1 MPYDVSLHKVQQEVL
16 RVDFSQIYDV
26 ILKYTGKAINQEK
39 HYKEIDEVWRKLDGT
54 TISESMK
61 SLLSLTTYLFYI
73 EGIYMLSIDVI
84 IYYLIQDCH
93 DIWSEERRIFVETFN
108 DLSRIPLATKLKFL
122 EKHDYNE
129 TAKLCDRKL
138 RNAIAHHEFEIQP
151 DGTVDYYHYGKKN
164 ETNNCELRRRINDIY
179 VMFAF
184 LNERRAMALR
194 VDTPT

>member
-1 MPYDVSLHKVQQEVL
+1 MPYDVSLQKVQDEVL
-16 RVDFSQIYDV
+16 KIDFTKIYDV
-26 ILKYTGKAINQEK
+26 ILKYTEKAINQEK
-39 HYKEIDEVWRKLDGT
+39 HYKGIDEVWRRLDGT
-54 TISESMK
+54 TISESLK

-93 DIWSEERRIFVETFN
+93 DIWSEERRIFVDEFE
-108 DLSRIPLATKLKFL
+108 DLNRIPLATKLKFL
-122 EKHDYNE
+122 EKHDYSE
-129 TAKLCDRKL
+129 IVKLCDRKL

-164 ETNNCELRRRINDIY
+164 ETNNYELRRRINDIY

-184 LNERRAMALR
+184 INERRAMAMM
-194 VDTPT
+194 VDT

>member
-1 MPYDVSLHKVQQEVL
+1 MPYDVSLHKVQDEVL
-16 RVDFSQIYDV
+16 RIDFTKIYNV

-39 HYKEIDEVWRKLDGT
+39 HYKEIIEVWRRLDGT

-93 DIWSEERRIFVETFN
+93 DIWSEERRIFVDEFK
-108 DLSRIPLATKLKFL
+108 DLDRIPLATKLKFL
-122 EKHDYNE
+122 EKHDYSE
-129 TAKLCDRKL
+129 TVKLCDRKL

-164 ETNNCELRRRINDIY
+164 ETNNYELRRRINDIY

-184 LNERRAMALR
+184 INERRAMALM
-194 VDTPT
+194 VDT

>member
-1 MPYDVSLHKVQQEVL
+1 MPYDVSLHKVQDEVL
-16 RVDFSQIYDV
+16 RIDFTKIYDV

-39 HYKEIDEVWRKLDGT
+39 HYEEIKEVWRRLDGT

-93 DIWSEERRIFVETFN
+93 DIWSEERRIFVDEFE
-108 DLSRIPLATKLKFL
+108 DLNRIPLATKLKFL
-122 EKHDYNE
+122 EKHDYSE
-129 TAKLCDRKL
+129 TVKLCDRKL

-164 ETNNCELRRRINDIY
+164 ETNNRELRHRINDIW

-184 LNERRAMALR
+184 INERRAMALM
-194 VDTPT
+194 VDT